1 MNYCGTT
8 MNKSVVDQI
17 FADRLNQD
25 RESVKALCASNGLT
39 LNDNQLDALT
49 SLKYNHGNI
58 NGFFEAY
65 ASYGSTDA
73 LCTNWWNET
82 AVMPGTQFEQGLRNR
97 RQKECKIFV
106 HGY

>member
-1 MNYCGTT
+1 
-8 MNKSVVDQI
+8 MNKGVVDQI

-25 RESVKALCASNGLT
+25 RESIKALCVSNGLT
-39 LNDNQLDALT
+39 LNDNQLDALA
-49 SLKYNHGNI
+49 SMKYNRGNI
-58 NGFFEAY
+58 NGFFGAY

-82 AVMPGTQFEQGLRNR
+82 AIRAGSQFEKGLRNR